1 MLLTFQYQ
9 LYNPQSIQK
18 PLLGFF
24 IIIATT
30 TEDIRPPGERH
41 LNHVIIEI
49 LTSPLQAVKDKT
61 DAQVRQI
68 LTVSP
73 FMQFFLGVSLWK

>member
-30 TEDIRPPGERH
+30 RESICPPGERH
-41 LNHVIIEI
+41 LNHVII
-49 LTSPLQAVKDKT
+49 
-61 DAQVRQI
+61 
-68 LTVSP
+68 
-73 FMQFFLGVSLWK
+73 

>member
-1 MLLTFQYQ
+1 MANVCSALLLTMTKNISYSNNPSHLMLLTFQYQ

-30 TEDIRPPGERH
+30 RESICPPGERH
-41 LNHVIIEI
+41 LNHVII
-49 LTSPLQAVKDKT
+49 
-61 DAQVRQI
+61 
-68 LTVSP
+68 
-73 FMQFFLGVSLWK
+73 

>member
-30 TEDIRPPGERH
+30 RESICPPGERH
-41 LNHVIIEI
+41 LNHVIIW
-49 LTSPLQAVKDKT
+49 TPSSPFQAMEDKT
-61 DAQVRQI
+61 DSQVRQI
-68 LTVSP
+68 LIVSP
-73 FMQFFLGVSLWK
+73 FMQFFLSVSS